1 MTPLFSICLPSR
13 DRFDTVVKSI
23 ESVLA
28 QSFRSFELLVADN
41 SVSQKGMIKKW
52 VSDSPSRSQ
61 CVKVF
66 ETERDLSM
74 DENWEFIGRKASG
87 QYVMFLADRWLMR
100 PGTLEMLARIVDE
113 QSPDLFY
120 WPGQKAE
127 DLEAA
132 LISANAGE
140 PLRCRVAHAHDE
152 LRSFLQF
159 EGYRT
164 KSVYGQPIPRA
175 LNSGYRRELGERAR
189 GIWPELFRPISPD
202 YTSAVALLLLSEK
215 CVHIEEM
222 MYLPAGNKSNFSDS
236 SIIGLRSYLTNYPDC
251 NLWRGLQLDL
261 VFLTVLNDIESTL
274 ASWPEGG
281 AWKLEMNV
289 ENALKCMIWEL
300 HFKEFNGSL
309 HDTQAMRSAILRFGS
324 TQGLDA
330 DALERVESY
339 YSNNRHRFVGVRKL
353 LRRLGLYD
361 VVRRAN
367 NAVRYRKRS
376 NLRSNLQAV
385 PVAAGRT
392 LIFKHAHAQPSSVE
406 VVRGQG

>member
-23 ESVLA
+23 DSVLA

-41 SVSQKGMIKKW
+41 SVSQKGMIKRW
-52 VSDSPSRSQ
+52 VFESPSRGE
-61 CVKVF
+61 VVRVF

-74 DENWEFIGRKASG
+74 DENWEFVSRKASG

-100 PGTLEMLARIVDE
+100 PGTLEMLARIVE
-113 QSPDLFY
+113 EEAPDLFY

-127 DLEAA
+127 DLESA

-175 LNSGYRRELGERAR
+175 LNSGFRRELGIRAR
-189 GIWPELFRPISPD
+189 EIWPELFRPISPD

-236 SIIGLRSYLTNYPDC
+236 SIIGLRSYLVNYPDC
-251 NLWRGLQLDL
+251 NAWRGLQLDL

-274 ASWPEGG
+274 ASWPAGE
-281 AWKLEMNV
+281 AWKLKMNA

-309 HDTQAMRSAILRFGS
+309 HDTQAMKAAILRFGS

-330 DALERVESY
+330 GALERVESY
-339 YSNNRHRFVGVRKL
+339 YSKNKHRFVGMRKL

-385 PVAAGRT
+385 PVVAGRDLVFRQAYT
-392 LIFKHAHAQPSSVE
+392 QRSLGE
-406 VVRGQG
+406 VVQGQG